1 MENLLTNIRVLR
13 VMEDVFFAM
22 SPLLSRWIRCA
33 VMMSSFMWLDL
44 TLSSVWLEESI
55 FPRSSF
61 VLDLME

>member
-22 SPLLSRWIRCA
+22 PPLLSRWIRCA
-33 VMMSSFMWLDL
+33 VMMTLFLWLDL

>member
-13 VMEDVFFAM
+13 VMEDVFFGM

-33 VMMSSFMWLDL
+33 VMMTLFMWLDL

>member
-22 SPLLSRWIRCA
+22 PPLLSRWIRFV
-33 VMMSSFMWLDL
+33 VMMTLFMWLDL

>member
-1 MENLLTNIRVLR
+1 MENLLTNIRVLK
-13 VMEDVFFAM
+13 VIEDVFFAM

-33 VMMSSFMWLDL
+33 AMMTLFMWLDL